1 MNKDK
6 KVNIIQS
13 ILNKPSLGY
22 TDNFSKR
29 EMWKVIAKEFNGE
42 FKIKHNSGNE
52 IEIHNIKRNKSCQ
65 AFFMLFFIVD
75 SSIHQS
81 PKHYLYDYPMRRNRG
96 VRVNVRSVS
105 PILDEPVE
113 ILEFP
118 NEGLLQ

>member
-1 MNKDK
+1 
-6 KVNIIQS
+6 
-13 ILNKPSLGY
+13 
-22 TDNFSKR
+22 
-29 EMWKVIAKEFNGE
+29 
-42 FKIKHNSGNE
+42 
-52 IEIHNIKRNKSCQ
+52 
-65 AFFMLFFIVD
+65 MLFFIVD